1 MRKYIFLLL
10 SVTWMACTPKV
21 ITPEV
26 NEEPVK
32 EEVPAEN
39 IGPCATLSQLP
50 ASQKD
55 ATETAYVLYKD
66 LVKQNNFEEA
76 FPMWEKAYYTAP
88 AANGRI
94 KYQFDDG
101 VKMYKHF
108 YANTNDPN
116 LKQSYRDSVESIY
129 NKRIECFGDEDYVK
143 GRLGFDLYYYMKE
156 HSSDEEIY
164 ELFKASIDSKG
175 EDMDYF
181 IVNPFAKILFDK
193 AVNGAISKEEAG
205 KYAQLVLSA
214 VKKGMANCV
223 KDCDAWKIV
232 NDYAPPRLE
241 NLEGIKGLYP
251 CEYYVDKYFQEFLDN
266 PKDCDAINK
275 VFRKLKYA
283 ECAENQTEFA
293 QVIQAKKTNC
303 QVAPPQESVLRQ
315 AYNAYESGDYQNA
328 VKYFEE
334 FANSKDDIEK
344 KAKYLFLIA
353 KIYYGEIKNYPKAR
367 KYAQQ
372 AADIKPNWGEPYI
385 LIGKLYA
392 SSGPICGPGTGW
404 DSQIVTW
411 PAIDMF
417 NKAKQIDANVA
428 TEANK
433 WINTYKQ
440 YMPKKSDIF
449 QRNIQEGD
457 TFKVG
462 CWINRNTTVRTA
474 P

>member
-1 MRKYIFLLL
+1 MRKYILILLPIL
-10 SVTWMACTPKV
+10 YFACTPKV
-21 ITPEV
+21 T
-26 NEEPVK
+26 EPVVVK
-32 EEVPAEN
+32 EEVKETPPVEKK
-39 IGPCATLSQLP
+39 GPCTTLSELSP
-50 ASQKD
+50 TDKD
-55 ATETAYVLYKD
+55 ATETAFVLYKD
-66 LVKQNNFEEA
+66 LVKQNNFDEA
-76 FPMWEKAYYTAP
+76 LPLWEKAYYKAP

-101 VKMYKHF
+101 VKMYKYF
-108 YANTNDPN
+108 YANTTDNA

-129 NKRIECFGDEDYVK
+129 NKRIECFGDDAYVK

-156 HSSDEEIY
+156 HSSDNEIFK
-164 ELFKASIDSKG
+164 LFKESIDAKG

-193 AVNGAISKEEAG
+193 AVSEEISKEEAG
-205 KYAQLVLSA
+205 KYAQIVLRA

-251 CEYYVDKYFQEFLDN
+251 CEYFVDKYYQEYVDN
-266 PKDCDAINK
+266 PSDCDVINK
-275 VFRKLKYA
+275 VYRKLKYA
-283 ECAENQTEFA
+283 GCSETQTEFA
-293 QVIQAKKTNC
+293 SLIQAKKDNC
-303 QVAPPQESVLRQ
+303 YVAPPQESTLRQ

-344 KAKYLFLIA
+344 KSKYLFLIA
-353 KIYYGEIKNYPKAR
+353 KIYYGEIKNFPKAR
-367 KYAQQ
+367 TYAQK

-392 SSGPICGPGTGW
+392 SSGPLCGPGTGW
-404 DSQIVTW
+404 DSQVVTW

-417 NKAKQIDANVA
+417 NKAKQVDPSTAS
-428 TEANK
+428 EANK
-433 WINTYKQ
+433 WINTYTQ

-449 QRNIQEGD
+449 QRNIKEGD
-457 TFKVG
+457 SFKVA